1 VEHFNNLF
9 AKDYPNYQKVSEG
22 ETRFNGLDAYQ
33 FTWKGLVKGTGKG
46 DIDLWGRVIFLPVGS
61 EDARNGVVLLMLA
74 SSAAPEIK
82 SPGDVG
88 EKGELPTILKT
99 FRFGS

>member
-1 VEHFNNLF
+1 
-9 AKDYPNYQKVSEG
+9 
-22 ETRFNGLDAYQ
+22 
-33 FTWKGLVKGTGKG
+33 
-46 DIDLWGRVIFLPVGS
+46 
-61 EDARNGVVLLMLA
+61 MLA

-82 SPGDVG
+82 SLDDVG